1 MEYYPTTAAIQF
13 STDCALQYL
22 AVAVIGIAIVGFLF
36 NYFNKESDPA
46 SDNTRVAVKID
57 RRGNYR
63 YESVPDEG
71 NNAMAMWLKI
81 LFVVIALALLFVPIN
96 AILNRS

>member
-1 MEYYPTTAAIQF
+1 
-13 STDCALQYL
+13 
-22 AVAVIGIAIVGFLF
+22 VAVIGIAIVGFLF
-36 NYFNKESDPA
+36 NYFNKESDQA

-71 NNAMAMWLKI
+71 NNAMATWLKI
-81 LFVVIALALLFVPIN
+81 ILVIIALALLFVPIN
-96 AILNRS
+96 SMLNRS